1 MEDMLYGMPALEDAD
16 LAVLAEIEEMRR
28 DLKYRLAET
37 HRWDGQLRKHLQAR
51 AIQGSNSIE
60 GYKASIEDIESIM
73 SGEEPLETSTRVTR
87 EIAGYQ
93 QALTYI
99 RLLAKAPAF
108 RFDAGL
114 LNALNFMM
122 IGHHYDKGPGVLRPG
137 GIYVRNSATGEVV
150 YEGPDA
156 DDVPGL
162 MGELVEWLNTGD
174 LETPNYVR
182 AAMAHFNLVAIHPW
196 RDGNGRMSR
205 ALQTLVLGRDQIL
218 LPEFSSIEEWLGID
232 ENTVDYYRAL
242 RAVQR
247 GSWNPHGEMLSW
259 VRFCLRAHHMQTQRV
274 RQRLA
279 EAGEIWTLLEEQVDA
294 DGLNTRCVSALYEVF
309 VNRRLRR
316 SRYQHDEVLSQGQAA
331 RDLRDL
337 AAKNWLQPYG
347 ETKGR
352 FYAPGPRMVAIKA
365 DFAGRI
371 TPLRDPYRKYGY
383 GGIPGCSAPPS

>member
-1 MEDMLYGMPALEDAD
+1 MLYDTPALEAAD
-16 LAVLAEIEEMRR
+16 KGVLAEIEDMRR

-37 HRWDGQLRKHLQAR
+37 HRWDGQLRRQLQAR

-60 GYKASIEDIESIM
+60 GYRASVEDIESIM
-73 SGEEPLETSTRVTR
+73 AGEEPLETSASVTR

-99 RLLAKAPAF
+99 QMLSRAPTF
-108 RFDAGL
+108 RFDVGL

-122 IGHHYDKGPGVLRPG
+122 IGHHRDKTPGVVRPG
-137 GIYVRNSATGEVV
+137 GIYVRNAATGEVV

-156 DDVPGL
+156 EEVPGL
-162 MGELVEWLNTGD
+162 LDELVTWLNTGD
-174 LETPNYVR
+174 LDAPSYVR
-182 AAMAHFNLVAIHPW
+182 GAMAHFNLVAIHPW

-205 ALQTLVLGRDQIL
+205 ALQTLVLGREQIL
-218 LPEFSSIEEWLGID
+218 TPEFSSIEEWLGLG

-242 RAVQR
+242 REIQQ
-247 GSWNPHGEMLSW
+247 GSWRPHDEMLSW
-259 VRFCLRAHHMQTQRV
+259 VRFCLRAHHLQAQRV

-279 EAGEIWTLLEEQVDA
+279 EAGEIWMLLEEQVDA
-294 DGLNTRCVSALYEVF
+294 DGLNSRSVSALYEVF

-316 SRYQHDEVLSQGQAA
+316 SRYQADEGLSQGQAA

-337 AAKNWLQPYG
+337 AAKGWLQPYG

-352 FYAPGPRMVAIKA
+352 FYAPGPRMARIKA
-365 DFAGRI
+365 DFAERV
-371 TPLRDPYRKYGY
+371 TPLRDPYRRMTD
-383 GGIPGCSAPPS
+383 ANA

>member
-1 MEDMLYGMPALEDAD
+1 MLYETPALEPVDKG
-16 LAVLAEIEEMRR
+16 VLEEIEEMRR

-37 HRWDGQLRKHLQAR
+37 HRWDRQLRRQLQAR

-60 GYKASIEDIESIM
+60 GYRASVEDIESIM
-73 SGEEPLETSTRVTR
+73 AGEEPLETSAPVAR

-99 RLLAKAPAF
+99 QMLSRASVF
-108 RFDAGL
+108 RFDVGL
-114 LNALNFMM
+114 LNSLNFMM
-122 IGHHYDKGPGVLRPG
+122 IGHHRDKTPGVVRPG

-156 DDVPGL
+156 DQVPGL
-162 MGELVEWLNTGD
+162 MERLVEWLNGGD
-174 LETPNYVR
+174 LDAPSYVR
-182 AAMAHFNLVAIHPW
+182 GAMAHFNLVAIHPW

-218 LPEFSSIEEWLGID
+218 TPEFSSIEEWLGLG
-232 ENTVDYYRAL
+232 ENTIDYYRAL
-242 RAVQR
+242 RETQQGAWR
-247 GSWNPHGEMLSW
+247 PHGEMLGW
-259 VRFCLRAHHMQTQRV
+259 VRFCLKAHHMQAQRV

-279 EAGEIWTLLEEQVDA
+279 EAGEIWMLLEEQVDA
-294 DGLNTRCVSALYEVF
+294 DGLNGRTVSALYEVF

-316 SRYQHDEVLSQGQAA
+316 SRYQSDEGLSQGQAA

-337 AAKNWLQPYG
+337 AAKGWLRPYG

-352 FYAPGPRMVAIKA
+352 FYAPGPRMERIKA
-365 DFAGRI
+365 DFAERV
-371 TPLRDPYRKYGY
+371 TPLRDPYR
-383 GGIPGCSAPPS
+383 

>member
-1 MEDMLYGMPALEDAD
+1 MLYDTPTLEAAD
-16 LAVLAEIEEMRR
+16 KAVLAEIEDMRR

-37 HRWDGQLRKHLQAR
+37 HRWDGQLRRQLQAR

-60 GYKASIEDIESIM
+60 GYRASVEDIESIM
-73 SGEEPLETSTRVTR
+73 EGEEPLETSASVTR

-99 RLLAKAPAF
+99 QLLSRAPAF
-108 RFDAGL
+108 RFDEGL

-122 IGHHYDKGPGVLRPG
+122 IGHHRDKTPGVVRPG

-156 DDVPGL
+156 EAVPGL
-162 MGELVEWLNTGD
+162 LDELIAWLNTGD
-174 LETPNYVR
+174 LDAPSYVR
-182 AAMAHFNLVAIHPW
+182 GAMAHFNLVAIHPW

-205 ALQTLVLGRDQIL
+205 ALQTLVLAREQIL
-218 LPEFSSIEEWLGID
+218 TPEFSSIEEWLGLG

-242 RAVQR
+242 REIQE
-247 GSWNPHGEMLSW
+247 GSWRPHGETLPW
-259 VRFCLRAHHMQTQRV
+259 VRFCLRAHHLQAQRV
-274 RQRLA
+274 RQRLT
-279 EAGEIWTLLEEQVDA
+279 EAGEIWMLLEEQVDA
-294 DGLNTRCVSALYEVF
+294 DGLNSRSVSALYEVF

-316 SRYQHDEVLSQGQAA
+316 SRYQADEGLSQGQAA

-337 AAKNWLQPYG
+337 AAKGWLQPYG

-352 FYAPGPRMVAIKA
+352 FYAPGPRMARIKA
-365 DFAGRI
+365 DFAERV
-371 TPLRDPYRKYGY
+371 TPLRDPYR
-383 GGIPGCSAPPS
+383 